1 MGVKGLAPCYYP
13 VSQVILCCTFMI
25 SELAFTLYWKNLIH
39 TRISN
44 PFSKCFLP
52 SKFFFFL
59 CLDWH
64 YHCWRTSISYHGFLC
79 VNNSYKRPCST
90 GVKYTERFS
99 RQSFKRV
106 PANSKV
112 NLPWSV
118 SMRFRTAKPSG
129 TLLEISFSS
138 SSSVPEVSYVNQ
150 GTCFKSHWTLLYLR
164 ELRFYFS
171 WLFSVQL
178 AEDWIIVV

>member
-1 MGVKGLAPCYYP
+1 MERNYPGLQSALIFWDSHYP
-13 VSQVILCCTFMI
+13 KIPQL
-25 SELAFTLYWKNLIH
+25 
-39 TRISN
+39 R
-44 PFSKCFLP
+44 
-52 SKFFFFL
+52 
-59 CLDWH
+59 
-64 YHCWRTSISYHGFLC
+64 RTSISYHGFLY

-112 NLPWSV
+112 NLLWSV

-129 TLLEISFSS
+129 TLFEISFSS

-150 GTCFKSHWTLLYLR
+150 GTCFESHWTLLYLR

-171 WLFSVQL
+171 WLMVNCRTTTKKCWFSNCL
-178 AEDWIIVV
+178 T